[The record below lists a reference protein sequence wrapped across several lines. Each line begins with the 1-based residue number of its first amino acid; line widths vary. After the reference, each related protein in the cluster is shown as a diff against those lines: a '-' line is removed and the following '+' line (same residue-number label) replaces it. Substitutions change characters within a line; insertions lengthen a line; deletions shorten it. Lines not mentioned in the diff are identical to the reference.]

1 MKVEGFSGNDDVRLK
16 TVIRVPKNTVGRIIG
31 KGGKN
36 VREVQRLTGGIVRL
50 PQLDQI
56 LMMNDNVHVEV
67 FGNFMA
73 TQAREFPDL
82 YGSENS
88 VRFCLETASKYF
100 LFLAG
105 LSKMVIDENY
115 RSIVIIIT

>member
-36 VREVQRLTGGIVRL
+36 VREIQRLTGGIVRL

-56 LMMNDNVHVEV
+56 MMMSDNVHVEV

-73 TQAREFPDL
+73 TQAREFCNLCSGHPW
-82 YGSENS
+82 S
-88 VRFCLETASKYF
+88 FCL
-100 LFLAG
+100 
-105 LSKMVIDENY
+105 
-115 RSIVIIIT
+115 